1 MTAFLGYVLPYGQMS
16 LWGKFISYIP
26 LIYVFFLFN
35 FLIYSNSYILFKKSP
50 IYYYYSNEDM
60 MKMLE
65 RKIEPD
71 KKFMSMF
78 MGFIDG
84 DGYFD
89 IGEQKQY
96 LKKTKLPAKSTI
108 RLRLA
113 SNVHS
118 RDLSLLKYFVDVLGV
133 GKISNMSNR
142 NQVRIIFFK
151 QDLVKIILPLIYKYN
166 LEFLTKERK
175 FQYKL
180 LKYILDN
187 NIIHWENID
196 LNKVYTNLKI
206 NDFNYYVNL
215 DFIHDWIVGF
225 TIAEG
230 SFIIKSNNSASFQI
244 RQTGIEA
251 YEIIK
256 TISIIIAKKEVNII
270 KPDSSNSYLLTLTS
284 RKDIQNVINFFS
296 PPLKNEL
303 KGYKLI
309 QYKDWLEKL
318 RKLKRYQG
326 LNIPN

>member
-1 MTAFLGYVLPYGQMS
+1 
-16 LWGKFISYIP
+16 
-26 LIYVFFLFN
+26 
-35 FLIYSNSYILFKKSP
+35 
-50 IYYYYSNEDM
+50 
-60 MKMLE
+60 
-65 RKIEPD
+65 
-71 KKFMSMF
+71 MSMF

-96 LKKTKLPAKSTI
+96 LKNTKLPAKSTI

-118 RDLSLLKYFVDVLGV
+118 RDLSLLKHFVDVLGV

-142 NQVRIIFFK
+142 NQVRLIFFK
-151 QDLVKIILPLIYKYN
+151 QDLVKIILPLINKYN

-175 FQYKL
+175 YQYKL

-187 NIIHWENID
+187 NIMHWENID
-196 LNKVYTNLKI
+196 LNKIYTDLNI
-206 NDFNYYVNL
+206 HDFNYYVNL
-215 DFIHDWIVGF
+215 DFIQDWIVGF

-230 SFIIKSNNSASFQI
+230 SFIVKSNNSASFQI

-256 TISIIIAKKEVNII
+256 TICIIITKKKANII
-270 KPDSSNSYLLTLTS
+270 KPDNFNSYQLTLTS

-296 PPLKNEL
+296 SPLNNEL

-318 RKLKRYQG
+318 RKLKRYQE

>member
-1 MTAFLGYVLPYGQMS
+1 
-16 LWGKFISYIP
+16 
-26 LIYVFFLFN
+26 
-35 FLIYSNSYILFKKSP
+35 
-50 IYYYYSNEDM
+50 
-60 MKMLE
+60 
-65 RKIEPD
+65 
-71 KKFMSMF
+71 
-78 MGFIDG
+78 
-84 DGYFD
+84 
-89 IGEQKQY
+89 
-96 LKKTKLPAKSTI
+96 
-108 RLRLA
+108 
-113 SNVHS
+113 
-118 RDLSLLKYFVDVLGV
+118 
-133 GKISNMSNR
+133 MSNR

-196 LNKVYTNLKI
+196 LNKVFTNLKI